1 MITKRDLRQ
10 YLSLRQESREVDERI
25 RRLEEK
31 LAALDAESDVVA
43 CGRKGKKALG
53 TVRIT
58 GFPDLKYQDMRRR
71 LMHSSMRNKAIK
83 AEIDEQID
91 AVEEYINSIRDSEVR
106 RILRFRCLED
116 KVLSWQQVAN
126 RMGGMYT
133 ADSCRMILKRFM
145 ES

>member
-1 MITKRDLRQ
+1 MITKRELRQ
-10 YLSLRQESREVDERI
+10 YLSLRKESQDIAESI

-31 LAALDAESDVVA
+31 LDALDAESDVVA

-58 GFPDLKYQDMRRR
+58 GFPERKYQDMKRR
-71 LMHSSMRNKAIK
+71 LMHKIMRNKVIK

-91 AVEEYINSIRDSEVR
+91 AVEEYINSIKDSEVR

-133 ADSCRMILKRFM
+133 ADSCRMILKRYM